1 MVGFVKMKHRIKKYW
16 ESKQINITPNQFLW
30 GFFALVLLS
39 IVSRNLLKYGVGHS
53 KIRDVCLMLVLLITL
68 SSSRKVL
75 KFVVTPFVILM
86 SLYIPIG
93 YSFGAISENYLMAL
107 YATDTSELFGMLT
120 VFSKTALGLAVVNIG
135 LYLVYVRICLKK
147 NINLY
152 RNKMLIVLVAL
163 IGLSNQLPFAF
174 FTNAYHSAGLV
185 QVEIEK
191 MEKFSQQSNQD
202 TWGMV
207 TQHQE
212 QSQYDDYVVVIGES
226 VRKDYLHLYGY
237 PVANTPFL
245 SHVNGTFIDG
255 LKSADRYT
263 IPSLTR
269 MLTKTD
275 PKNQTAQ
282 YDKNIVSLAN
292 KAGFET
298 HWLSNQGS
306 FGKDDTPIAA
316 IARQAHERTFL
327 KHGSYDIALISDMEL
342 LGLLKQKLQIP
353 SVKKRLFF
361 IHTVG
366 SHPDACQQIQDFTS
380 GIAVKNASYKGVE
393 CYVNS
398 IHKTDVFLQKIYSEL
413 RSNEQKSRRS
423 FSMLYFA
430 DHGLVAVEEEG
441 KFKLVHGE
449 SLQSSDVPLV
459 KISSDDQERKR
470 ITSAKSGYYFAD
482 GLARWLGISGAE
494 LTQYDLFSDEETEQ
508 VVFPVF
514 QKSFDNPAI
523 DITDK

>member
-1 MVGFVKMKHRIKKYW
+1 MCIEDEHF
-16 ESKQINITPNQFLW
+16 
-30 GFFALVLLS
+30 
-39 IVSRNLLKYGVGHS
+39 
-53 KIRDVCLMLVLLITL
+53 
-68 SSSRKVL
+68 
-75 KFVVTPFVILM
+75 
-86 SLYIPIG
+86 
-93 YSFGAISENYLMAL
+93 ISEL
-107 YATDTSELFGMLT
+107 YARALRRAGYDVTTLVSGDDGLRAAQNDNYDIIMLDLMIPGMTGFEVLRELNKHQPKLKAKIIITTNLDQDETSKE
-120 VFSKTALGLAVVNIG
+120 
-135 LYLVYVRICLKK
+135 
-147 NINLY
+147 
-152 RNKMLIVLVAL
+152 
-163 IGLSNQLPFAF
+163 
-174 FTNAYHSAGLV
+174 
-185 QVEIEK
+185 EIEK

-306 FGKDDTPIAA
+306 FGNDDTPIAA

-342 LGLLKQKLQIP
+342 LGFLKQKLQIP

-398 IHKTDVFLQKIYSEL
+398 IHKTDVFLQKIYTEL